1 MYSRIEK
8 LENHNVKTQ
17 KNIDF
22 KNEVL
27 KNVKLV
33 HNVRVKIIDEFY
45 QDIFPIK
52 EPKADITE
60 DSQELEK
67 TLKKFLNG

>member
-33 HNVRVKIIDEFY
+33 YNSRVKIIDGFH
-45 QDIFPIK
+45 QGIFPTK
-52 EPKADITE
+52 EKGLDL
-60 DSQELEK
+60 D
-67 TLKKFLNG
+67 